1 VNGDVAPAEARELR
15 LGERARYAL
24 DVLRADA
31 AS

>member
-1 VNGDVAPAEARELR
+1 VNGDVAPAEARGLR
-15 LGERARYAL
+15 LGELARYAL